1 MGTSTVSGPFRSA
14 NGFQQLDE
22 NGVWVPVSG
31 GGGGGGGGPA
41 IEIDLNLSN
50 AYSWDKY
57 SYSPTGPTAG
67 YIIDVPNTL
76 EIGQFMRVYTYG
88 TRSGLSLGGSNPSP
102 SEMAWA
108 FRLPNPDPYGAI
120 PPPAGTDYTTWF
132 GSVMQMGAITVQ
144 ISGAGSA
151 ALSPRIRQVRND
163 PLSTSGPNMYPI
175 YIYGYTQAPGYFDIM
190 RGGNQDWL
198 YESTIWATYGI
209 VTPVNYGYQSSTGLE
224 QLTTYPAQSYYS

>member
-31 GGGGGGGGPA
+31 NGGGGGGPA

-57 SYSPTGPTAG
+57 TAPPTGDTAG

-102 SEMAWA
+102 DDLAWA

-120 PPPAGTDYTTWF
+120 PPPAGIFACTWF
-132 GSVMQMGAITVQ
+132 GSVMQTGPDTVLA
-144 ISGAGSA
+144 SGGVS
-151 ALSPRIRQVRND
+151 LSPRTKQVRND
-163 PLSTSGPNMYPI
+163 AVATSGPNTYPI
-175 YIYGYTQAPGYFDIM
+175 YIFGFTQAPGYFDIM
-190 RGGNQDWL
+190 RGGNQDWI
-198 YESTIWATYGI
+198 YGSTIWATYGI
-209 VTPVNYGYQSSTGLE
+209 VTPINYGYQSPNGLL
-224 QLTTYPAQSYYS
+224 QTTSYPAQPYYS